1 MISAGFLKE
10 FHFQTSMRA
19 NLTLFCKSLKR
30 NRNLE
35 NNLRKKKKNKASI
48 SAISYIITDVW
59 LKALQRDCVAFKG
72 ATELTSF
79 VCASQT
85 SLTRASKLHNKGKAP
100 NPVVFKACGTSAS
113 HQSVYSLCVATSW
126 RSRRFKTRGTYENS
140 QRVQKKD
147 YTTKKKKRPVKHSN
161 LRLSKVLQEDAIMLR
176 NAENCWQINMQ
187 LK

>member
-59 LKALQRDCVAFKG
+59 LKALQCDCVAFKG

-147 YTTKKKKRPVKHSN
+147 YTTKKKKD
-161 LRLSKVLQEDAIMLR
+161 L
-176 NAENCWQINMQ
+176 
-187 LK
+187 